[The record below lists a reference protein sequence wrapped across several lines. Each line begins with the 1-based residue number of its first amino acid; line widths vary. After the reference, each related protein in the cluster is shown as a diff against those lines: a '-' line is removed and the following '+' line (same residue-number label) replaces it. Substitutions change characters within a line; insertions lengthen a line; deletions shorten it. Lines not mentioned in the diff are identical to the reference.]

1 MKKEELVAKLEVA
14 KEVTSVVSID
24 LMLTALGMLEETQ
37 PKIKTGLTQELADE
51 IANRIE
57 RTLDYNADDLVE
69 KDGITFEIIY
79 GNQLEVDN
87 AQINVGETMEHITAV
102 LDGFVV
108 EEDLY
113 VAAYNENFG
122 PDQDEDDGC
131 GPSESEVMQ
140 SVNTGLGLP
149 GFEEGL
155 GLDNLNIRFQDGRQG
170 I

>member
-24 LMLTALGMLEETQ
+24 LMLAALGMLEETQ

-69 KDGITFEIIY
+69 KDGITFEIVY
-79 GNQLEVDN
+79 GNQLEIDN

-102 LDGFVV
+102 LDGFVI

-122 PDQDEDDGC
+122 PNQDE
-131 GPSESEVMQ
+131 
-140 SVNTGLGLP
+140 TGHTLP
-149 GFEEGL
+149 GFEEGI
-155 GLDNLNIRFQDGRQG
+155 GLDNLNIRSQEGRQG